1 MADDEVD
8 AADQSAAGALSAA
21 LYDAALDVYRH
32 RFSSSSPFWPRLAT
46 WMREW
51 HKADQCAMSAP
62 TDLARR
68 GAPLKISAFA
78 VCLLAGKS
86 SLFKM
91 VDACL
96 DHALAAMVMYDHVC
110 DWREDLAAGRWNA
123 FVARYG
129 SHPQRPGNASAN
141 RSSVIAAMMARRAVA
156 DWFAL
161 IQIELERAARTAT
174 ELGSEPLTAYL
185 VGLALKL
192 GQEANQLEQRYAAL
206 GDAAFALVFG
216 TAEPRKGGARTD
228 GRQTVR
234 PALG

>member
-1 MADDEVD
+1 
-8 AADQSAAGALSAA
+8 
-21 LYDAALDVYRH
+21 
-32 RFSSSSPFWPRLAT
+32 
-46 WMREW
+46 
-51 HKADQCAMSAP
+51 
-62 TDLARR
+62 
-68 GAPLKISAFA
+68 
-78 VCLLAGKS
+78 
-86 SLFKM
+86 
-91 VDACL
+91 
-96 DHALAAMVMYDHVC
+96 
-110 DWREDLAAGRWNA
+110 
-123 FVARYG
+123 
-129 SHPQRPGNASAN
+129 
-141 RSSVIAAMMARRAVA
+141 MMARRAVA

-216 TAEPRKGGARTD
+216 TAEPLKGGARTD